1 MNVVSLVPSVTET
14 LSAWGVTPIAC
25 TKYCERP
32 DLHHVGGTKNPEV
45 EAIVALAPHLVVV
58 DVQENRLEDYA
69 ALTDAGLNV
78 LALDVVS
85 LETMNVD
92 LQRLAE
98 AVDHEHPVDEVP
110 QVVPLNQRAFVPIWR
125 RPWMSIGK
133 DTFGSRLLEAMGI
146 TNICSEL
153 ESNYPEVDLSTVAE
167 WQPDLI
173 IVPSEPYEFD
183 DAHLEGFA
191 DIAPAVRI
199 DGRDLFWWGVRTP
212 KAMQRLHE
220 QLAQISPHSA
230 KKAE

>member
-45 EAIVALAPHLVVV
+45 EAIVALTPDLVVV

-85 LETMNVD
+85 LETMQSD
-92 LQRLAE
+92 LGRLAAAANVQLE
-98 AVDHEHPVDEVP
+98 PQPLPEVA
-110 QVVPLNQRAFVPIWR
+110 PLSLRAFVPIWR
-125 RPWMSIGK
+125 RPWMSIGAH
-133 DTFGSRLLEAMGI
+133 TFGSRLLEAMGI
-146 TNICSEL
+146 TNICCEM
-153 ESNYPEVDLSTVAE
+153 ESNYPELDLSTVAE
-167 WQPDLI
+167 LQPDLI

-183 DAHLEGFA
+183 DAHLEEFA
-191 DIAPAVRI
+191 DIAPAVRV

-212 KAMQRLHE
+212 EAMHRLHE
-220 QLAQISPHSA
+220 QLALIRPRSA
-230 KKAE
+230 KMAE

>member
-45 EAIVALAPHLVVV
+45 EAIVALTPDLVVV

-69 ALTDAGLNV
+69 ALTDAGLTV

-98 AVDHEHPVDEVP
+98 AVGHAHPVDEVP
-110 QVVPLNQRAFVPIWR
+110 QVVLLNQRAFVPIWR
-125 RPWMSIGK
+125 RPWMSIGA

-153 ESNYPEVDLSTVAE
+153 ESNYPELDL
-167 WQPDLI
+167 
-173 IVPSEPYEFD
+173 
-183 DAHLEGFA
+183 
-191 DIAPAVRI
+191 
-199 DGRDLFWWGVRTP
+199 
-212 KAMQRLHE
+212 
-220 QLAQISPHSA
+220 
-230 KKAE
+230 